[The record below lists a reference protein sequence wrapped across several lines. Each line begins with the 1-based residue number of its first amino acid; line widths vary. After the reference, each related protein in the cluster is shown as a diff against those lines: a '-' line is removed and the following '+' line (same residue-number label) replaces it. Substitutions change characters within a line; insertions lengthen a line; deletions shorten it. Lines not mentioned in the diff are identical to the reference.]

1 MLRDE
6 ILKDNPGIKLKD
18 YKKNDENELA
28 RNAFFALTG
37 RELKDDINNHFS
49 LPIPRENGDF
59 CGYQIFDTIKIDGKA
74 KYMLLVL
81 WDDKALDNIIILN
94 AINSVALKK
103 NNQNFIAYKVN
114 GMKIDSR

>member
-49 LPIPRENGDF
+49 FDVVCISAKI
-59 CGYQIFDTIKIDGKA
+59 CIFA
-74 KYMLLVL
+74 P
-81 WDDKALDNIIILN
+81 
-94 AINSVALKK
+94 
-103 NNQNFIAYKVN
+103 
-114 GMKIDSR
+114 